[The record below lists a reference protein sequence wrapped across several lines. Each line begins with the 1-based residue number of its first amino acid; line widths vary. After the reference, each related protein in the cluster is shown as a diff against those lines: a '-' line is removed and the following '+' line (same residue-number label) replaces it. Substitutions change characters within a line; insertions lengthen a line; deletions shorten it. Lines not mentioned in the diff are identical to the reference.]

1 MASRQ
6 RPRWATLIPNSTCSR
21 AFDRVSAH
29 AGTASATAPNTTNAL
44 SHRIFIENFIEDLR
58 PLERTEQAMCHEYS
72 GGNKGFLNR
81 SATRIYE
88 TWSTLS
94 TGVDD

>member
-1 MASRQ
+1 
-6 RPRWATLIPNSTCSR
+6 
-21 AFDRVSAH
+21 
-29 AGTASATAPNTTNAL
+29 
-44 SHRIFIENFIEDLR
+44 
-58 PLERTEQAMCHEYS
+58 MCHEYS

-94 TGVDD
+94 TGVDDASL